1 MPARIIVHLEPAAGR
16 PPVPPPHTGPAVNAA
31 FLAALRDAGEDAL
44 SAALH
49 EIRPPKPF
57 ALTPLLDERDRRA
70 NASSKQ
76 VRFEIGILANS
87 LTAPVLQALAAT
99 GDVRIARCQYK
110 VAAIELAGA
119 ETFPDLLAG
128 AASASRWTLR
138 IATPVAF
145 FTALEEG
152 VRRVR
157 LFPEPDWVFSDLY
170 RKWNAFAPEVAL
182 GKATAQTITQ
192 NLEVADYRLTMGE
205 YLLKAG
211 VPPVRGSIGTI
222 SYRIADI
229 RHTTAEG
236 RAGLDALIR
245 FSAYAGIGDRTTIGM
260 GHTIP
265 STR

>member
-1 MPARIIVHLEPAAGR
+1 MTTDRLGLYHDGSSRPIFLRHNSKITGR
-16 PPVPPPHTGPAVNAA
+16 LSYVTTGACPLRSRSTTAV
-31 FLAALRDAGEDAL
+31 
-44 SAALH
+44 
-49 EIRPPKPF
+49 
-57 ALTPLLDERDRRA
+57 
-70 NASSKQ
+70 
-76 VRFEIGILANS
+76 
-87 LTAPVLQALAAT
+87 
-99 GDVRIARCQYK
+99 
-110 VAAIELAGA
+110 
-119 ETFPDLLAG
+119 
-128 AASASRWTLR
+128 
-138 IATPVAF
+138 
-145 FTALEEG
+145 
-152 VRRVR
+152 
-157 LFPEPDWVFSDLY
+157 
-170 RKWNAFAPEVAL
+170 L